1 MNITDRIKTIIKV
14 NQLSSSAFADEI
26 GVQRSS
32 VSHILSGRNNPS
44 LEFIQK
50 TLQRF
55 PKVNAEWLISGKH
68 PVQENKSVD
77 EEVFNPHSEINT
89 IKEELNLPDRI
100 PNSNRSIKKI
110 MIIYSDN
117 TLEEFVPP
125 QK

>member
-14 NQLSSSAFADEI
+14 NQLTSSAFADEI

-50 TLQRF
+50 TLHRF
-55 PKVNAEWLISGKH
+55 PKVNAEWLISGTH
-68 PVQENKSVD
+68 PRQEAGSL
-77 EEVFNPHSEINT
+77 EEEISNPILAKISAKEDRNMPEI
-89 IKEELNLPDRI
+89 IG
-100 PNSNRSIKKI
+100 NSNKSIKKI